1 MIEYVAA
8 EDEIFGVAN
17 VAWLAA
23 APGLTIVFPGVL
35 KVEPPIDQIYA
46 ECSFVVVKESQASLA
61 KVNGLSIYEATGLLA
76 VQVYAP
82 KADPSSMRTAK
93 LIASA
98 VRDAFRKPSPSG
110 EIWFRDQK
118 VSPVNGNTTK
128 NQVNVVVTCTYRM
141 LK

>member
-8 EDEIFGVAN
+8 EDEIFGVLN

-23 APGLTIVFPGVL
+23 ANGATLVFPGL
-35 KVEPPIDQIYA
+35 LQVEPPIDEIYA
-46 ECSFVVVKESQASLA
+46 ECSFAIVKESQASLA
-61 KVNGLSIYEATGLLA
+61 QQNGKSIYETTGLLA

-82 KADPSSMRTAK
+82 KADSSSMRTAK
-93 LIASA
+93 EIASA

-118 VSPVNGNTTK
+118 VSPVGGNTTK
-128 NQVNVVVTCTYRM
+128 NQINVVVTCTYRT